1 VTLSIPLVEDEM
13 VIGVGPNSGA
23 TQLAILDLR
32 KEDAEKAGKEMVAK
46 FGEQYYEEVPNSTTL
61 MSSPL
66 VPSIEQSGEFP
77 SGQLQVLPV
86 ACDVSSEDSVEKA
99 FADIVQRFGKVD
111 VSPRVEDWDV
121 GMKLADIYNS
131 VWSILRVWWRT
142 SRLLNVRRLY
152 IFPQQAAIL
161 TYHAR
166 DRSYRKG
173 QEGEFQCYINR

>member
-1 VTLSIPLVEDEM
+1 MDCRCVVVRRSSRFWICEETTQKRLERRWSPSSVSNTTKEFRTQRHSLGLLLSP
-13 VIGVGPNSGA
+13 
-23 TQLAILDLR
+23 
-32 KEDAEKAGKEMVAK
+32 
-46 FGEQYYEEVPNSTTL
+46 Y
-61 MSSPL
+61 
-66 VPSIEQSGEFP
+66 IEQSGDFP
-77 SGQLQVLPV
+77 KGQLQVLPV
-86 ACDVSSEDSVEKA
+86 ACDVSSEESVEKA

-111 VSPRVEDWDV
+111 VSPRVEGWDV

-152 IFPQQAAIL
+152 IFPHQAAIL